1 MRRGAGSQR
10 PPADCRQVRL
20 AAEIDRQRHDVK
32 AAFLPGPRS
41 SFAAKVNGNFP
52 GNPRRSGLP
61 SIQGLIVLCD
71 GENGRPLAVMD
82 SIEIT
87 ILRTGA
93 ATAVAAKYLAR
104 PASRIATICGCGNQG
119 RVQLRAIARVLQL
132 ESVFAFDADER
143 RAREL
148 AKELSPE
155 LRLSVAAVTDLAQAV
170 SRSDV
175 CVTCTPSRAP
185 LVRRE
190 DVRPGTFIAAV
201 GADSPEKQE
210 LEPAILASAKVVV
223 DVLEQCAALGE
234 LHHVLNARLMQRAD
248 VHAEL
253 SEVVSG
259 SKTGRTSDQEVVI
272 FDSTGTALQ
281 DVAAAVAVH
290 EKALR
295 LGAGE
300 TIDFAL

>member
-1 MRRGAGSQR
+1 VPGGGF
-10 PPADCRQVRL
+10 
-20 AAEIDRQRHDVK
+20 HVK
-32 AAFLPGPRS
+32 AALLPGPRS
-41 SFAAKVNGNFP
+41 YFAAKVNGNFP
-52 GNPRRSGLP
+52 DNPRRSGLP

-104 PASRIATICGCGNQG
+104 PASRVATICGCGNQG

-132 ESVFAFDADER
+132 ERVFAFDADER

-148 AKELSPE
+148 AEELSSE
-155 LRLSVAAVTDLAQAV
+155 LRVPIAAVTDLAQAV

-185 LVRRE
+185 LLRPE

-201 GADSPEKQE
+201 GADSSEKQE
-210 LEPAILASAKVVV
+210 LDPAILASAKVVV
-223 DVLEQCAALGE
+223 DVLEQCAAIGE
-234 LHHVLNARLMQRAD
+234 LHHALNAGLMQRAG

-253 SEVVSG
+253 AEVVSG
-259 SKTGRTSDQEVVI
+259 SKPGRTSDQEVVV

-290 EKALR
+290 EKAVR
-295 LGAGE
+295 SGTGKA
-300 TIDFAL
+300 IDFAL